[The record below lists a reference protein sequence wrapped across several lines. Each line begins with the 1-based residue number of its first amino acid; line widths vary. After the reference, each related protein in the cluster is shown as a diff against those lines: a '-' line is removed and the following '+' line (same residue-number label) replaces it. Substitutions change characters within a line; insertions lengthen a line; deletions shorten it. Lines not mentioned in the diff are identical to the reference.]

1 MTETV
6 LVAGGTGRLGVPAVG
21 RLLANGHAVRALTR
35 DPHGAA
41 VPAGAEP
48 VRGDFDDPDSL
59 AAAMRGVDAVIATGT
74 AHRAGPMGE
83 ARHGAN
89 LAAAAA
95 RAGVARLVYVS
106 GAGAEALTGVT
117 LLDAKHEVERRIGDA
132 GVPATILAPAYFME
146 NAFNPWNLPALR
158 ERRFPLP
165 TRRPLQ
171 QVAIED
177 VAAFAV
183 LAVERPARFLG
194 RRIELASDELTGAEA
209 AERLTRAT
217 GHEYAF
223 EHVSLAQ
230 LPPPLRP
237 LFAWREH
244 VGFPLDVR
252 ALHIEHPEID
262 WHSFERWAA
271 EQAWP

>member
-1 MTETV
+1 MNKTV

-21 RLLANGHAVRALTR
+21 RLLADGHAVHALTR

-48 VRGDFDDPDSL
+48 VRGDFDDAGSL
-59 AAAMRGVDAVIATGT
+59 AAAMRGADAVIATGT
-74 AHRAGPMGE
+74 AHRVGPAGE

-95 RAGVARLVYVS
+95 RAGVAQLLYVS
-106 GAGAEALTGVT
+106 GAGAEARTGVT
-117 LLDAKHEVERRIGDA
+117 LLDAKHEVELRIRDA

-146 NAFNPWNLPALR
+146 NAFNPWNLAALR
-158 ERRFPLP
+158 QRRYPLP
-165 TRRPLQ
+165 TARPLQ

-183 LAVERPARFLG
+183 LAVERPERFIG
-194 RRIELASDELTGAEA
+194 RRIELASDELTGADA
-209 AERLTRAT
+209 AERLTRLTARP
-217 GHEYAF
+217 YAF
-223 EHVSLAQ
+223 EHVPLEQ

-237 LFAWREH
+237 LFAWRER

-252 ALHIEHPEID
+252 ALHAEHPEIE

-271 EQAWP
+271 LQAWP